1 MDDSWSPETLHE
13 SSGPVKGPD
22 EELERKIEHWKQ
34 ELLDTGKRNKMINFR
49 ETRRSTLQILEP
61 EMTELFNRL
70 AFSEKPLTFQKPV
83 NKDTDFRTYAMIAL
97 METLNYPLDVLVGDI
112 KTAGTIIEREKTLKN
127 LRAKAKLA
135 QEEQGTN
142 ILYVCFGFICWR
154 EQNRESS
161 PWLKAPLLM
170 MPVTLGRKS
179 FSSPYT
185 LSHNEDEI
193 EVNPTL
199 SYLFNALYHV
209 ELPPFELKNRKSIE
223 EYLAKVEELADRHG
237 WRIVREVSLGLFS
250 FLKISMYH
258 DLNDNQERILR
269 HPVLRAM
276 AGDREALADLP
287 DGAEQADFDA
297 GKPEEWHEIVDS
309 DSSQKEAI
317 LLSRLGASFVMQGPP
332 GTGKSQTITNII
344 AEALADG
351 KKVLFVSE
359 KAAALE
365 VVLRRLS
372 EAGLDD
378 FCLSLHDYKA
388 NKKEIIDS
396 IGANLNLE
404 EEYTDRSDLSELA
417 ELFYDR
423 SFLNEYAG
431 ELHQP
436 IEPLHQSVYSVFGRL
451 AKLQDVPWLN
461 ASVEQP
467 EEITKEQFTVLLTC
481 VAAFEKAL
489 RDMGGRLS
497 ENPWFRT
504 KAVSSGQDYKMVLLR
519 ETDGLSGALRQIQ
532 TITRLMAARFGM
544 EETNSFAAARRWV
557 TIADILCTK
566 PPRICGGWFANAPA
580 RGREMA
586 AQARQ
591 HAAQFRQSRHAVLS
605 AWDESVLEM
614 DPGRGRT
621 QFGADFSWISA
632 GGNETAEQALAGHK
646 AMAESLR
653 QRIESILSVCH
664 AGQRLINAQFP
675 DTLANIRTLRR
686 VLDLIGQTPFLEASW
701 LDARSNADIPLLNEA
716 VRHRANV
723 RSLSGE
729 ILRDWEPSALDLDAE
744 GMLGRFKTEYM
755 GLFHFFNPG
764 YRQDMKTLRLHLKAV
779 GGHLDDSVAVSFLQK
794 LRELKAE
801 KAWFA
806 DHAGELSDLAGS
818 QYRGEETDWVEI
830 RESRTRALEITRAF
844 PAAKIPEETVS
855 AILNVTHS
863 LQLTGEACQ
872 LAGQLSEEHLTRL
885 REEIRKCPFIREL
898 SEDSNL
904 SQDILPQI
912 DAFLTSCEAQAQAV
926 AEFAAARKN
935 ADLRIEDLRTLLSNL
950 SAIQDEQKWFAE
962 QDSVLRELFLEAY
975 QGAESDWEG
984 ILLGLS
990 TVERLTAL
998 VGGPVPEPLVRMAC
1012 EPVGEDFQ
1020 REASALSALVAE
1032 TEPKLEYFSA
1042 QFRETD
1048 FAQQDLGEVAA
1059 RYEACMNGF
1068 GELNKWLDYVETRE
1082 ECDRQGLSGFT
1093 ARIAELDNTVDQVQA
1108 AFEKGFYT
1116 GWLRGQLN
1124 HVPAVQSFRRRV
1136 HEQRRERFVELD
1148 VRQFDIARKRIREKI
1163 IRTYPDLNRVKKAG
1177 SELGILRHEME
1188 KKRRIMPL
1196 RKLFRSIP
1204 GLLLTLKPCL
1214 MMSPLS
1220 VAYFLDAGSYQF
1232 DMVIF
1237 DEASQIF
1244 PQDAIGA
1251 IFRARQVI
1259 IAGDTR
1265 QLPPTNFFAANTSN
1279 SSDSYDGDEEAGEE
1293 MYDSILEETAN
1304 ILPNRTL
1311 LWHYRS
1317 RHEHLI
1323 AFSNQEIYHN
1333 ELITFP
1339 SSNEN
1344 EPDTGVEF
1352 VYVEEGVY
1360 DPAPKNVNIPEAQRI
1375 VALVREHIEKHPD
1388 RSLGVI
1394 AFSEKQQQA
1403 IDLELQRFREK
1414 HPEYEAFFA
1423 EGRADEFFVKN
1434 LENVQGDERDTIFF
1448 SIGYARTK
1456 EQKANGKPMAMRFGP
1471 LGMSGGERRLNVAIT
1486 RAKINVKLVSSILPS
1501 DMDLSR
1507 TESAGVRMLRS
1518 YIEFAMNGEATLA
1531 KAQRNVRT
1539 DEFADA
1545 VAQFIRDQGFEVRQY
1560 VGCSGYKIDI
1570 AVRHPSK
1577 LVEQYV
1583 AGIECDGYSYAS
1595 ARTARDRDRLRSV
1608 VLTNMGWNLYR
1619 VWSAEWAKNP
1629 EVEGEKLIAFLR
1641 DAVRACD
1648 EKVRLLEEQK
1658 RSEET
1663 GRAEPEEEKALPIA
1677 QEEAPES
1684 DRAEAAEE
1692 DGQHIRRKEAE
1703 QKPEPIKA
1711 KAAEEEDRQ
1720 PIRMEEGPKEAE
1732 PEKADIARKTEETGE
1747 REESE
1752 DPLIRALHKAGLRTI
1767 DNRASSSI
1775 LWVLYA
1781 PEKKDAFEKI
1791 AAEYNV
1797 SGKLEKRGAIAT
1809 NNVPAW
1815 RIMVK

>member
-1 MDDSWSPETLHE
+1 MDDSWSPETVHDV
-13 SSGPVKGPD
+13 SGLAKGPD
-22 EELERKIEHWKQ
+22 AELERKIELWKQ

-49 ETRRSTLQILEP
+49 ETKRSTLQILEP

-70 AFSEKPLTFQKPV
+70 AFSGRPLTFQKPV
-83 NKDTDFRTYAMIAL
+83 SKDTDFRTYAMIAL
-97 METLNYPLDVLVGDI
+97 METLSYPLDVLVGDI
-112 KTAGTIIEREKTLKN
+112 KTAGTVIEREKTLKN

-185 LSHNEDEI
+185 LNHNEDEI

-199 SYLFNALYHV
+199 SYLFNALYHI
-209 ELPPFELKNRKSIE
+209 ELPPFDLKNRKSIE
-223 EYLAKVEELADRHG
+223 EYLARVEKMADRHG
-237 WRIVREVSLGLFS
+237 WRIVHEVSLGLFS

-287 DGAEQADFDA
+287 AGADQVDFDA
-297 GKPEEWHEIVDS
+297 LRPENGFEIVDS

-317 LLSRLGASFVMQGPP
+317 LLSKRGASFVMQGPP

-388 NKKEIIDS
+388 NKKEIIDR

-423 SFLNEYAG
+423 AFLNEYAD
-431 ELHQP
+431 ELHKP
-436 IEPLHQSVYSVFGRL
+436 IEPLGQSVYSVFGRL
-451 AKLQDVPWLN
+451 ANLPKVPWLN
-461 ASVEQP
+461 VSVEQP

-481 VAAFEKAL
+481 VAAFEKTL

-504 KAVSSGQDYKMVLLR
+504 KAVSSGQDYKMELQR
-519 ETDGLSGALRQIQ
+519 ETEGLSGALRQIQ
-532 TITRLMAARFGM
+532 TITRLMAARLGM
-544 EETNSFAAARRWV
+544 EETNSFAAARRRLEV
-557 TIADILCTK
+557 AELLLAK
-566 PPRICGGWFANAPA
+566 PPQLCRGWFANGSA
-580 RGREMA
+580 RGRELA

-591 HAAQFRQSRHAVLS
+591 HAAQVRQCRHAVLS
-605 AWDESVLEM
+605 GWAESVLEM
-614 DPGRGRT
+614 DPELVRA
-621 QFGADFSWISA
+621 QLGANGSWMDHAGENESA
-632 GGNETAEQALAGHK
+632 EKCLADQR

-653 QRIESILSVCH
+653 RRLEETVS
-664 AGQRLINAQFP
+664 AGREGQRLICCPFP
-675 DTLANIRTLRR
+675 DTLAGVRQLRR
-686 VLDLIGQTPFLEASW
+686 VLDRIGQTPFLEAPW
-701 LDARSNADIPLLNEA
+701 LDARGNADSPLLDEA
-716 VRHRANV
+716 VRHRAAV
-723 RSLSGE
+723 RALSGE
-729 ILRDWEPSALDLDAE
+729 ILRDWEPSALTLDAE
-744 GMLGRFKTEYM
+744 GMLGRFKTEYV
-755 GLFHFFNPG
+755 GLFHFLNAG

-779 GGHLDDSVAVSFLQK
+779 GGRLDDSVAVSFLQK

-806 DHAGELSDLAGS
+806 EHAGELSALAGR
-818 QYRGEETDWVEI
+818 QYRGEETDWVQI
-830 RESRTRALEITRAF
+830 RESRTRAIEIARAC
-844 PAAKIPEETVS
+844 AAANMPEETVS
-855 AILNVTHS
+855 AILNVANS
-863 LQLTGEACQ
+863 LQLTGEACR
-872 LAGQLSEEHLTRL
+872 LAGQLSEETRL
-885 REEIRKCPFIREL
+885 REEIRGCSFIREL
-898 SEDSNL
+898 SEDSSI

-912 DAFLTSCEAQAQAV
+912 KAFLDNCDTQARAV
-926 AEFAAARKN
+926 AELAAARKS
-935 ADLRIEDLRTLLSNL
+935 ADLLVDDLHTLLSNL
-950 SAIQDEQKWFAE
+950 SAIQDEQRWFADQE
-962 QDSVLRELFLEAY
+962 PVLRELFMDMY
-975 QGAESDWEG
+975 QGPESNWEG

-990 TVERLTAL
+990 TAERLSAL
-998 VGGPVPEPLVRMAC
+998 MGGSVPDPLIQMAC

-1020 REASALSALVAE
+1020 REVSALSALVAE
-1032 TEPKLEYFSA
+1032 TEPKLAYFSA

-1048 FAQQDLGEVAA
+1048 FEQQDLGEVAD

-1068 GELNKWLDYVETRE
+1068 GELNKWLDYVETRA
-1082 ECDRQGLSGFT
+1082 ECDHLGLSEFT
-1093 ARIAELDNTVDQVQA
+1093 ARIAELDNTVGQVQA

-1220 VAYFLDAGSYQF
+1220 VAYFLDAGLYQF

-1251 IFRARQVI
+1251 IFRAKQVI

-1279 SSDSYDGDEEAGEE
+1279 SSDSYDGDEEAEE
-1293 MYDSILEETAN
+1293 MFDSILEETAN

-1375 VALVREHIEKHPD
+1375 VALVKEHIEKHPD

-1403 IDLELQRFREK
+1403 IDLEIQRFRET

-1471 LGMSGGERRLNVAIT
+1471 LGMAGGERRLNVAIT

-1752 DPLIRALHKAGLRTI
+1752 DSLIRALHKAGLRTM
-1767 DNRASSSI
+1767 DNRAASSI